1 MLGAPAK
8 YYQGYLYGLSLGSGG
23 ICSVIAAVLWLIG
36 AIGVFRL
43 AGVSPTVGARGT
55 INITET
61 IEPDGKI
68 ITEKTTISSDGIKTI
83 ERTIEKQ
90 SKKVVGVEQPLDK
103 AVDAAHDVA
112 METEP

>member
-23 ICSVIAAVLWLIG
+23 IYSVIAAVLWLTG
-36 AIGVFRL
+36 AIGVFGL
-43 AGVSPTVGARGT
+43 AGVSPTAGARGT
-55 INITET
+55 INIIEN
-61 IEPDGKI
+61 IEPDGTI
-68 ITEKTTISSDGIKTI
+68 ITEKTTISSDSIKTI

-90 SKKVVGVEQPLDK
+90 SKKVVGVEQPLDNG
-103 AVDAAHDVA
+103 VDAAHDVA